1 MTVGGASGRRSA
13 DPMLVPGAGHPLVV
27 QGVSKWFRT
36 PRATVHA
43 LENVSL
49 EVAAGEVVCLAG
61 PSGCGKSTLLDIIA
75 GLTKPDAGRVFANGE
90 PVEGPGR
97 QRLMVFQEPSLFP
110 WLDVLGNVMF
120 GLNLC
125 PELTKQERV
134 EVAHKYV
141 AMVGLEKFE
150 RAHVHELSGGMKQ
163 RIALARALAPNPQIL
178 LLDEPFGALDA
189 MTREHLYDDVQRIWR
204 DSGKTILSVTH
215 NMREAACLGDR
226 VLVMSPPPG
235 RIIKSIDVPLP
246 RPRSIYDAEVIHHA
260 ARIAETLKGTTGV
273 GVPE

>member
-1 MTVGGASGRRSA
+1 MIADGASQRSSA
-13 DPMLVPGAGHPLVV
+13 DPALIAGSSALLVV
-27 QGVSKWFRT
+27 EGVSKWFRT

-43 LENVSL
+43 LDSIFL
-49 EVAAGEVVCLAG
+49 EVAAGEIVCLAG

-75 GLTKPDAGRVFANGE
+75 GLTRPDTGRVFANGQ
-90 PVEGPGR
+90 PVERPGR

-125 PELTKQERV
+125 PELTNRQRV

-141 AMVGLEKFE
+141 AMVGLGKFE

-163 RIALARALAPNPQIL
+163 RVALARALAPDPQVL

-204 DSGKTILSVTH
+204 DRTKTILFVTH

-226 VLVMSPPPG
+226 VLVMSSSPG
-235 RIIKSIDVPLP
+235 RIIDAIDVPLP
-246 RPRSIYDAEVIHHA
+246 RPRSVYDAEVVRHA
-260 ARIAETLKGTTGV
+260 ARIADALKGTVGS
-273 GVPE
+273 GVPQ